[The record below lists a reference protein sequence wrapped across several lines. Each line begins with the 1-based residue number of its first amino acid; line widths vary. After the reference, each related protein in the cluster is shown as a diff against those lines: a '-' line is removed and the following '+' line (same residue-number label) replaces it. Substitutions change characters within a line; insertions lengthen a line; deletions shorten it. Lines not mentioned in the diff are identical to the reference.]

1 MAANAAPAG
10 ENFLER
16 FFKLRELGTT
26 IQTEI
31 IAGLTTFMVM
41 SYIIAVN
48 PATLTF
54 NGELG
59 VTQVATVTC
68 LVAGVMSIIMGL
80 YTNRAIGIAPG
91 LGINAIVAY
100 TLVGSMGLSFPE
112 AMGVVFTEGVVIT
125 LLVLTGIR
133 KYVLEMVPSIL
144 KKAISVGIGFFILLL
159 GLTNAG
165 VITYHSGD
173 FTAESGTYTGRLDLT
188 PLNTW
193 PILVSMVGLIVII
206 VLMARNVKAAIFWG
220 IIAATVAAFVVPG
233 NVTSMPS
240 EPFKGPDFSLVGD
253 ISFGYWGKLGVLT
266 SVLVVISIM
275 LSDFFDTM
283 GTLIGVGSQ
292 AGYLDENGDFPDAEK
307 PLLVDS
313 VAAAAGGF
321 VSASSATSYIE
332 STAGVSVGGR
342 SGLVVVVTGLLFLLA
357 LPFVALVEAI
367 PGAATAPAL
376 IVVGL
381 LMMSVLAEDEGVDRH
396 GQKRGIDFSN
406 MEDSFP
412 VALTMLVMP
421 FTFNITYGIGAG
433 FVSYVLI
440 KVARG
445 KAAQVNPAMWA
456 IAGLFLLYFLRWTL
470 FGAEF

>member
-1 MAANAAPAG
+1 MGANAAPG
-10 ENFLER
+10 FLEKQ
-16 FFKLRELGTT
+16 FKLSRLGTDVP
-26 IQTEI
+26 TEI
-31 IAGLTTFMVM
+31 LAGLTTFMVM

-48 PATLTF
+48 PLTLTF
-54 NGELG
+54 NGELT

-80 YTNRAIGIAPG
+80 YTNRAIAIAPG
-91 LGINAIVAY
+91 LGINAIVAF

-112 AMGVVFTEGVVIT
+112 AMGVVVTEGIIIT
-125 LLVLTGIR
+125 ILVLTGVR
-133 KYVLEMVPSIL
+133 QYVLEVVPLIL

-159 GLTNAG
+159 GLRGAG
-165 VITYHSGD
+165 VIAFHSGD
-173 FTAESGTYTGRLDLT
+173 FESEVGTYTGRLDLA

-193 PILVSMVGLIVII
+193 PIFVSMIGLLVII

-220 IIAATVAAFVVPG
+220 IIVSTVTAFLVPG
-233 NVTSMPS
+233 DITSLPS
-240 EPFKGPDFSLVGD
+240 DPFSGPDFSLVGQF
-253 ISFGYWGKLGVLT
+253 SFGYWGELGILT
-266 SVLVVISIM
+266 SILVVLSLM
-275 LSDFFDTM
+275 LTDFFDTM
-283 GTLIGVGSQ
+283 GTLIGVGAQ
-292 AGYLDENGDFPDAEK
+292 AGYLDEKGELPDAEK

-313 VAAAAGGF
+313 VSAVAGGF

-332 STAGVSVGGR
+332 SAAGVSVGGR

-357 LPFVALVEAI
+357 LPFVSLVEAI

-381 LMMSVLAEDEGVDRH
+381 LMMSVLSDDEGGVDRT
-396 GQKRGIDFSN
+396 GTRRGIDFGN
-406 MEDSFP
+406 MEESFP

-433 FVSYVLI
+433 FVSFVLI

-445 KAAQVNPAMWA
+445 KASQVHPAMYG
-456 IAGLFLLYFLRWTL
+456 IALLFLLYFLRWSV